1 MILVSY
7 DISDNKKRTRFS
19 KYLLRFGRRLQFS
32 VFEIENSDRIL
43 NNVVADINGK
53 FLKEFDQSDSV
64 YIFKLTGN
72 CQIMKFGYAANED
85 DELVIVK

>member
-43 NNVVADINGK
+43 DNVVADINGR

-64 YIFKLTGN
+64 YIFKLTGS
-72 CQIMKFGYAANED
+72 CQVMKFGYAANED